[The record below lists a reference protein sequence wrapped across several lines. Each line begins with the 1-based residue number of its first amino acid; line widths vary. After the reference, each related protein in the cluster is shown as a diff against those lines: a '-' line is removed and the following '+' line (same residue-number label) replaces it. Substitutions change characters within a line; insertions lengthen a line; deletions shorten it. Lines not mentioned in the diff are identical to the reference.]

1 MRVFACSVVV
11 ALVGCSEPEV
21 AFKALTDGTVEV
33 EGARFSEVVALKL
46 KLAEVQKR
54 QPRPRIQ
61 LDAEGTSGGRW
72 QPSPDLLQR
81 LKPALD
87 LLRDA
92 GFFDGITVGFVTEPK
107 PIQ

>member
-21 AFKALTDGTVEV
+21 DFKAMADGTVEV
-33 EGARFSEVVALKL
+33 EGARFSDSDSLKL
-46 KLAEVQKR
+46 KLAEVRMR
-54 QPRPRIQ
+54 QPRPTIQ

-81 LKPALD
+81 LEPALD
-87 LLRDA
+87 LLRGA

>member
-1 MRVFACSVVV
+1 MRVFACAAVV
-11 ALVGCSEPEV
+11 ALVGCSEPDV
-21 AFKALTDGTVEV
+21 DFRAMADGTVEV
-33 EGARFSEVVALKL
+33 EGVRFSDSDSLKL
-46 KLAEVQKR
+46 KLAEVRTR

-61 LDAEGTSGGRW
+61 LDAEGTSGS
-72 QPSPDLLQR
+72 QLQLSPDLLQR

-107 PIQ
+107 